1 MRGMNMGKVIGSVFS
16 KLNDRRGESL
26 AETLIALIIA
36 SMGMMILA
44 GAIVASGRVNAG
56 TKNDLFDKEEVSVS
70 EAAGVTIYI
79 ENSDKSVSMELDHA
93 AGGSLGYGATD
104 INVYE
109 AERESGEKYYYW
121 SAEFEDN

>member
-1 MRGMNMGKVIGSVFS
+1 MGKVIGSVFS

-44 GAIVASGRVNAG
+44 GAIVASGRVNSV

-93 AGGSLGYGATD
+93 AGGSLGYGVTD

>member
-1 MRGMNMGKVIGSVFS
+1 MGKVIGSVFS

-44 GAIVASGRVNAG
+44 GAIVASGRVNSV
-56 TKNDLFDKEEVSVS
+56 TKNDLFDKKEVSVS
-70 EAAGVTIYI
+70 EAAGVTIFI
-79 ENSDKSVSMELDHA
+79 ENSDKSVSMALDYP

>member
-1 MRGMNMGKVIGSVFS
+1 MGKIIRSVFS
-16 KLNDRRGESL
+16 KLNEQKGETL
-26 AETLIALIIA
+26 AETLISLIIA
-36 SMGMMILA
+36 SMGMLILA
-44 GAIVASGRVNAG
+44 GAIVASGRVNSV

-70 EAAGVTIYI
+70 EAAGVTIFI
-79 ENSDKSVSMELDHA
+79 ENSDKSVSMALDYP

>member
-1 MRGMNMGKVIGSVFS
+1 MGKVIGSVFS

-44 GAIVASGRVNAG
+44 GAIVASGRANSV

-79 ENSDKSVSMELDHA
+79 ENSDKSVSMELDYP

>member
-1 MRGMNMGKVIGSVFS
+1 MGKVIGSVFS

-44 GAIVASGRVNAG
+44 GAIVASGRVNSV

-93 AGGSLGYGATD
+93 VGGSLGYGATD